1 MPQLA
6 PYLPFSVEEVA
17 SITTL
22 DHWSNCKARVLGRL
36 LGWDQGTQRGRL
48 GAVGEGL
55 QAVIRVCF
63 KALQESDSLNSLQV
77 GQVIQV
83 LGELEM
89 YKGDPIVRIHILRD
103 KKGVDSEAYYR
114 ALCRVQGHLPVN
126 VERRLGPA

>member
-1 MPQLA
+1 MPSLA

-36 LGWDQGTQRGRL
+36 LGWDQGTHRGRL
-48 GAVGEGL
+48 GAVGEGV

-63 KALQESDSLNSLQV
+63 KALQESESLNSLQV

-89 YKGDPIVRIHILRD
+89 YRGDPIVRVHILRD
-103 KKGVDSEAYYR
+103 KRGVDSEAYYR

-126 VERRLGPA
+126 IERRLGPP

>member
-1 MPQLA
+1 MPSLA

-48 GAVGEGL
+48 GAVGEGV

-63 KALQESDSLNSLQV
+63 KALQESESLNSLQV

-89 YKGDPIVRIHILRD
+89 YRGDPIVRVHILRD
-103 KKGVDSEAYYR
+103 KRGVDSEAYYR

-126 VERRLGPA
+126 IERRLGPV

>member
-1 MPQLA
+1 MPPLA

-22 DHWSNCKARVLGRL
+22 DHWSNCKARVLGKL
-36 LGWDQGTQRGRL
+36 LGWDQGTHRGRL
-48 GAVGEGL
+48 SAVGEGVK
-55 QAVIRVCF
+55 AVIRICF
-63 KALQESDSLNSLQV
+63 KALEESDSLNKLEV

-89 YKGDPIVRIHILRD
+89 YKGDPIVRIHIVRD
-103 KKGVDSEAYYR
+103 KRGVDSEAYYR

-126 VERRLGPA
+126 VERSARPS

>member
-1 MPQLA
+1 MPSLA

-48 GAVGEGL
+48 GAVGEGV

-63 KALQESDSLNSLQV
+63 KALQESESLNSLQV

-89 YKGDPIVRIHILRD
+89 YRGDPIVRVHILRD
-103 KKGVDSEAYYR
+103 KRGVDSEAYYR

-126 VERRLGPA
+126 IERRLGPA

>member
-1 MPQLA
+1 MPSLA

-36 LGWDQGTQRGRL
+36 LGWDQGTHRGRL
-48 GAVGEGL
+48 GAVGEGV

-63 KALQESDSLNSLQV
+63 KALQESESLNSLQV

-89 YKGDPIVRIHILRD
+89 YRGDPIVRVHILRD
-103 KKGVDSEAYYR
+103 KRGVDSEAYYR

-126 VERRLGPA
+126 IERRLGPA

>member
-1 MPQLA
+1 MPPLV

-17 SITTL
+17 SITTV

-36 LGWDQGTQRGRL
+36 LGWDQGTHRGRL
-48 GAVGEGL
+48 GAVGEGV

-63 KALQESDSLNSLQV
+63 RALQESECVDSLQV

-89 YKGDPIVRIHILRD
+89 YRGDPIVRVHIVRD
-103 KKGVDSEAYYR
+103 KRGVDSEAYYR

-126 VERRLGPA
+126 VKRRC